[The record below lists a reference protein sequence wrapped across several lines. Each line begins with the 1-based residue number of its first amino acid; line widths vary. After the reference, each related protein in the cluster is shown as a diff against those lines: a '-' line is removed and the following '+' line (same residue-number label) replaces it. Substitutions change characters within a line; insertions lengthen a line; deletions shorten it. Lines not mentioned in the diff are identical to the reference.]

1 MSTNIEWARAKAPV
15 FIDGDQHLA
24 DGNTPNENG
33 RTDYIGIAWDQI
45 VLYGPRTEVLKALAD
60 AALLVAQHLDDNE

>member
-60 AALLVAQHLDDNE
+60 AALLVAQHMHDND